1 MSAKLTPR
9 DLVNDFFFLSLMFFS
24 FTLMECS
31 RFTYIYKRDAE
42 GQLKIV
48 LHNSGFTPAGIEEK
62 G

>member
-1 MSAKLTPR
+1 VAYSGYYRFGLSKDGKNKIANAK
-9 DLVNDFFFLSLMFFS
+9 
-24 FTLMECS
+24 
-31 RFTYIYKRDAE
+31 FTYIYKRDAE